1 VALGIVAYFVV
12 AEALTNV
19 AKHARAQ
26 RAAVTARIED
36 GTLAVHVS
44 DDGVGGA
51 RPDGNG
57 LLGLADRLAVFGGR
71 LRVETPPDGGTLVA
85 AAIPSPT
92 RVERW
97 RADRCPAADAAAET
111 LRRQLCS

>member
-1 VALGIVAYFVV
+1 LGIVTYFVV

-26 RAAVTARIED
+26 RAAVTAGIED

-51 RPDGNG
+51 RPGGNG

-71 LRVETPPDGGTLVA
+71 LRVETRPTAAPSSRPPS
-85 AAIPSPT
+85 PSPT
-92 RVERW
+92 RVDRW
-97 RADRCPAADAAAET
+97 RADRCPAADAAAAT
-111 LRRQLCS
+111 LRRQRRS